1 MELIAVDRRMRGA
14 VVAAG
19 GTYVSMQALEC
30 PAGVCPLLASDGAP
44 FHFDISHYTLGA
56 SRDLAAK
63 LPLDAIAPTKP

>member
-1 MELIAVDRRMRGA
+1 MRDA

-19 GTYVSMQALEC
+19 GTYVSMQDLEC
-30 PAGVCPLLASDGAP
+30 PKGVCPLFASDGSP

-63 LPLDAIAPTKP
+63 LPLEAITPTSSEKSRP